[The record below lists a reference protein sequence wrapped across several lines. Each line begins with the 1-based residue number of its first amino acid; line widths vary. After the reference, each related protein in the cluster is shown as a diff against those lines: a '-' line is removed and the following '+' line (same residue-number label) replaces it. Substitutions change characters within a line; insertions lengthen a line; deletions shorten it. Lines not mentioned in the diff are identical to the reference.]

1 MIPIQWRAPRGMGT
15 TALMLSW
22 LIWIWILVFR
32 CVGHYRALRY
42 LVSALCLLILVVF
55 QSVTFAVVNSNVCD
69 DADCEMGRGAC
80 NAIVLK
86 SANLKLLAHFDALV

>member
-1 MIPIQWRAPRGMGT
+1 MRGPLPAFALPR
-15 TALMLSW
+15 L
-22 LIWIWILVFR
+22 
-32 CVGHYRALRY
+32 RALSSHTGRLPVCY
-42 LVSALCLLILVVF
+42 L
-55 QSVTFAVVNSNVCD
+55 AVVNSNVCD